1 MNLKKLI
8 AITSVTALGTAY
20 ASQPAQ
26 AQMASDEVLVNTCF
40 SCHGTDGKS
49 SGDMPTMSGKSASYI
64 FNKMMD
70 FRSGKKP
77 STVMMRIT
85 KGFSDAEL
93 KAITNFFAKK

>member
-1 MNLKKLI
+1 VKLKKII
-8 AITSVTALGTAY
+8 AIASVAALGVAY
-20 ASQPAQ
+20 ANQPAQ

-49 SGDMPTMSGKSASYI
+49 SGDMPTIAGKSASYI
-64 FNKMMD
+64 SNKMMD

-93 KAITNFFAKK
+93 KAIANFFSKK